1 MCNALIL
8 GMLTLLA
15 FHTEMENSVL
25 FWVYWGFA
33 IIFNMNWYRK
43 IEDEMINK
51 KSQ

>member
-8 GMLTLLA
+8 AMLAMLA